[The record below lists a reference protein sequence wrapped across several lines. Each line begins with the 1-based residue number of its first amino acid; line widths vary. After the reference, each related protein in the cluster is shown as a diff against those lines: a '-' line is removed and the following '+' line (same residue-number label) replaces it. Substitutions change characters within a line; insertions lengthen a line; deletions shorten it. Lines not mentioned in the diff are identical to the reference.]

1 MFTVTLNNTNK
12 LLIKYSLMIAVALGI
27 VFFALVT
34 PVSAADD
41 PATPMNVTTTVNA
54 PYVTIAW
61 TSTVE
66 SQYTLFRSATGAW
79 SDAVATN
86 AAMASS
92 VSVDSPDISYSFVD
106 TAPTSGITY
115 TYWIVNNDSM
125 KRSPYGPYSAT
136 ISQKIFFAFVGR

>member
-1 MFTVTLNNTNK
+1 MNTVTLNPTNR
-12 LLIKYSLMIAVALGI
+12 LLIKYSLMIAVALCI

-66 SQYTLFRSATGAW
+66 SQYTLFRSHTGEW
-79 SDAVATN
+79 GDAEATN

-92 VSVDSPDISYSFVD
+92 VSADSPDINYSFVD
-106 TAPTSGITY
+106 ITSTSGITY
-115 TYWIVNNDSM
+115 TYWIVNNESM
-125 KRSPYGPYSAT
+125 QRSPYGPYSVH
-136 ISQKIFFAFVGR
+136 IPQKIFFAFVGR